1 MSDLSRLPGPVADVW
16 DWQLHAACRGLPSDM
31 FFHPDN
37 ERGPARAA
45 RDEAAKVVCAGCQVR
60 VQCRAH
66 ALEVREPYGVWGG
79 LSEDERD
86 RQHLSGRW
94 VRQRSAPSRNRRTA
108 ASQAS
113 G

>member
-1 MSDLSRLPGPVADVW
+1 MSDLSRLPGPVAEVW
-16 DWQLHAACRGLPSDM
+16 DWQLHAACRGLPSEI

-45 RDEAAKVVCAGCQVR
+45 RDEAAKVVCSTCPVR

-86 RQHLSGRW
+86 RQYLATRGA
-94 VRQRSAPSRNRRTA
+94 VTA
-108 ASQAS
+108 
-113 G
+113 